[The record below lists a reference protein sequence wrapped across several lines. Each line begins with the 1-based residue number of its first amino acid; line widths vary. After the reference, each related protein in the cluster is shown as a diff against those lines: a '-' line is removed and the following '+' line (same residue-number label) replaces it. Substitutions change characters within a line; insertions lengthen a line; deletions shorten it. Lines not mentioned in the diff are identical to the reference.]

1 MKTLASIVVLL
12 FLSAC
17 SSMYFVPASEQMSS
31 PKRSPHETPAVDEN
45 GNVIVRSGSHRDQRI
60 GYYFDTQTGR
70 CIQVTYSTGP
80 GCIPPPY
87 STIEECMAG
96 R

>member
-1 MKTLASIVVLL
+1 MKTLASIVILL

-17 SSMYFVPASEQMSS
+17 SSMYFAPASEQSTS
-31 PKRSPHETPAVDEN
+31 PKQSKHQTTVVDEH
-45 GNVIVRSGSHRDQRI
+45 GNIIVRSGSHRDLRR

-70 CIQVTYSTGP
+70 CIEVTYSTGP

-87 STIEECMAG
+87 KTIEECMAN